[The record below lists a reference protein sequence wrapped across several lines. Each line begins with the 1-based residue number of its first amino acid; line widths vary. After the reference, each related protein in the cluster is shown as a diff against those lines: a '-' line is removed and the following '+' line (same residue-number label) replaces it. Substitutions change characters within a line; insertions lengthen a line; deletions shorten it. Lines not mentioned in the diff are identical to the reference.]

1 MGNTPKTGGDKS
13 RFPDDRFQ
21 PDQAPN
27 GAIHRRNALWPESA
41 AVIPSPEQGPIRGSE
56 IWGESEALIMVKNRL
71 SRAAK
76 VNRPILIVGERGTG
90 KELVAARLHYL
101 SPRWNGPYITLNCAA
116 LNPGLLESEL
126 FGHESGAFT
135 GASKASPGRFEAA
148 DGGTLFLDEISHLS
162 REAQAKIL
170 RVVEYG
176 SFQRL
181 GSPRER
187 RVDVRLISATN
198 VDLKARTLTGEFL
211 PDLLDRL
218 SFEVIT
224 LPPLRARQG
233 DIMLLAHL
241 FAARMAGELGLDH
254 SPSFSPEALEL
265 MEKYPWPGN
274 VRELKNT
281 VERAVY
287 RETSEIINPED
298 LELDQ
303 IQLSFSPEASP
314 ADPEPAAGRPD
325 DREGFHPARSASA
338 VRPQT
343 VAEPGWPLA
352 DGEFDR
358 LLADY
363 ALELFNQAL
372 TRAKF
377 NQKEA
382 ARLLGLTYHRF
393 RFLHRKYKD
402 EGSTG
407 EVSHDE

>member
-1 MGNTPKTGGDKS
+1 ME
-13 RFPDDRFQ
+13 
-21 PDQAPN
+21 N
-27 GAIHRRNALWPESA
+27 GP
-41 AVIPSPEQGPIRGSE
+41 SE
-56 IWGESEALIMVKNRL
+56 IWGESEALITVKNRL

-101 SPRWNGPYITLNCAA
+101 SPRWNGPYVTLNCAA
-116 LNPGLLESEL
+116 LSPNLLESEL

-135 GASKASPGRFEAA
+135 GAAKASPGRFEAA

-187 RVDVRLISATN
+187 RVDVRLVSATN

-224 LPPLRARQG
+224 LPPLRNRQG

-241 FAARMAGELGLDH
+241 FAARMAGELGLNH
-254 SPSFSPEALEL
+254 SPAFSPEAVEL

-287 RETSEIINPED
+287 RENSEIIQPED

-303 IQLSFSPEASP
+303 APPPSSSGLLPLSSPT
-314 ADPEPAAGRPD
+314 PD
-325 DREGFHPARSASA
+325 DRDGFRALGNEAAPSS
-338 VRPQT
+338 T
-343 VAEPGWPLA
+343 EPNRAAPEPDWPLA
-352 DGEFDR
+352 DGDFDR
-358 LLADY
+358 LLADF
-363 ALELFNQAL
+363 ALEIFNQAL
-372 TRAKF
+372 TRARF

-393 RFLHRKYKD
+393 RFLHRKYKED
-402 EGSTG
+402 GSTE
-407 EVSHDE
+407 EVSHDD

>member
-1 MGNTPKTGGDKS
+1 MEN
-13 RFPDDRFQ
+13 
-21 PDQAPN
+21 
-27 GAIHRRNALWPESA
+27 
-41 AVIPSPEQGPIRGSE
+41 SPSE
-56 IWGESEALIMVKNRL
+56 IWGESEALITVKNRL

-101 SPRWNGPYITLNCAA
+101 SPRWNGPYVTLNCAA
-116 LNPGLLESEL
+116 LNPNLLESEL

-135 GASKASPGRFEAA
+135 GAAKASPGRFEAA

-187 RVDVRLISATN
+187 RVDVRLVSATN

-224 LPPLRARQG
+224 LPPLRNRQG
-233 DIMLLAHL
+233 DVMLLAHL
-241 FAARMAGELGLDH
+241 FAARMAGELGLKH
-254 SPSFSPEALEL
+254 SPAFSPEAVEL
-265 MEKYPWPGN
+265 MERYPWPGN

-287 RETSEIINPED
+287 RETSEIIQPED

-303 IQLSFSPEASP
+303 APTPSFSGMLPPSP
-314 ADPEPAAGRPD
+314 ALEDRAVFQASKDEAEAPSPAPNRAAPEPD
-325 DREGFHPARSASA
+325 
-338 VRPQT
+338 
-343 VAEPGWPLA
+343 WPLA
-352 DGEFDR
+352 DGDFDR
-358 LLADY
+358 LVANY
-363 ALELFNQAL
+363 ALDIFNLAL

-393 RFLHRKYKD
+393 RFLHRKYKED
-402 EGSTG
+402 GSNE
-407 EVSHDE
+407 EVSHDD

>member
-1 MGNTPKTGGDKS
+1 MEN
-13 RFPDDRFQ
+13 
-21 PDQAPN
+21 
-27 GAIHRRNALWPESA
+27 
-41 AVIPSPEQGPIRGSE
+41 SPSE
-56 IWGESEALIMVKNRL
+56 IWGESEALITVKNRL

-101 SPRWNGPYITLNCAA
+101 SPRWNGPYVTLNCAA
-116 LNPGLLESEL
+116 LNPNLLESEL

-135 GASKASPGRFEAA
+135 GAAKASPGRFEAA

-187 RVDVRLISATN
+187 RVDVRLVSATN
-198 VDLKARTLTGEFL
+198 VDLKARALTGGFL

-224 LPPLRARQG
+224 LPPLRNRQG
-233 DIMLLAHL
+233 DIMLLARL
-241 FAARMAGELGLDH
+241 FAARMAAEMGLDH
-254 SPSFSPEALEL
+254 SPAFSPEAVEL

-287 RETSEIINPED
+287 RENSEIIQAED

-303 IQLSFSPEASP
+303 APPPSFPGMLPPSP
-314 ADPEPAAGRPD
+314 APDNRDGFRASGDEAANPL
-325 DREGFHPARSASA
+325 SAPTRA
-338 VRPQT
+338 A
-343 VAEPGWPLA
+343 AEPDWPLA
-352 DGEFDR
+352 DGDFDR

-363 ALELFNQAL
+363 ALEIFNQAL
-372 TRAKF
+372 TRARF

-402 EGSTG
+402 DSLTE
-407 EVSHDE
+407 EVSHDD

>member
-1 MGNTPKTGGDKS
+1 MENTP
-13 RFPDDRFQ
+13 
-21 PDQAPN
+21 
-27 GAIHRRNALWPESA
+27 
-41 AVIPSPEQGPIRGSE
+41 SE
-56 IWGESEALIMVKNRL
+56 IWGESEALITVKNRL

-76 VNRPILIVGERGTG
+76 VNRPLLIVGERGTG

-101 SPRWNGPYITLNCAA
+101 SPRWNGPYVTLNCAA
-116 LNPGLLESEL
+116 LNPNLLESEL
-126 FGHESGAFT
+126 FGYESGAFT
-135 GASKASPGRFEAA
+135 GAAKASLGRFEAA

-187 RVDVRLISATN
+187 RVDVRLVSATN
-198 VDLKARTLTGEFL
+198 VDLKARARSGEFL

-254 SPSFSPEALEL
+254 SPSFSPEAMEL
-265 MEKYPWPGN
+265 MEEYPWPGN

-287 RETSEIINPED
+287 RENSDLIYPED

-303 IQLSFSPEASP
+303 APDLSP
-314 ADPEPAAGRPD
+314 AGPLTPTPPPSPDPGREAAPPAALGQ
-325 DREGFHPARSASA
+325 A
-338 VRPQT
+338 VP
-343 VAEPGWPLA
+343 EPGWPLEY
-352 DGEFDR
+352 GEFDC
-358 LLADY
+358 LLANY
-363 ALELFNQAL
+363 ALELFNLAL

-393 RFLHRKYKD
+393 RFLHRKYKG
-402 EGSTG
+402 EGSS
-407 EVSHDE
+407 EELIHEQ

>member
-1 MGNTPKTGGDKS
+1 MMTEPMGKTP
-13 RFPDDRFQ
+13 
-21 PDQAPN
+21 
-27 GAIHRRNALWPESA
+27 
-41 AVIPSPEQGPIRGSE
+41 SE
-56 IWGESEALIMVKNRL
+56 IWGESEALISVKNRL

-76 VNRPILIVGERGTG
+76 VNRPILIIGERGTG

-116 LNPGLLESEL
+116 LSPSLLESEL
-126 FGHESGAFT
+126 FGYESGAFT
-135 GASKASPGRFEAA
+135 GAGKAGVGRFEAA

-162 REAQAKIL
+162 LQAQAKIL

-187 RVDVRLISATN
+187 RVDVRLVSATN
-198 VDLKARTLTGEFL
+198 VDLKARTMAGEFL

-224 LPPLRARQG
+224 LPPLRERNG

-241 FAARMAGELGLDH
+241 FAARMAGELGLDF
-254 SPSFSPEALEL
+254 SPSFSPEAEEALERH
-265 MEKYPWPGN
+265 PWPGN

-287 RETSEIINPED
+287 RETSAIIRLED
-298 LELDQ
+298 LELEQMPARVSSLPGPGAAAQTDLA
-303 IQLSFSPEASP
+303 INPASPKNLAVQLS
-314 ADPEPAAGRPD
+314 
-325 DREGFHPARSASA
+325 
-338 VRPQT
+338 
-343 VAEPGWPLA
+343 WPLA

-358 LLADY
+358 LLGDCT
-363 ALELFNQAL
+363 LELFNSAL
-372 TRAKF
+372 TQAKF

-382 ARLLGLTYHRF
+382 ARLLGLSYHRF

-402 EGSTG
+402 EDPT
-407 EVSHDE
+407 D

>member
-1 MGNTPKTGGDKS
+1 MENTP
-13 RFPDDRFQ
+13 
-21 PDQAPN
+21 
-27 GAIHRRNALWPESA
+27 
-41 AVIPSPEQGPIRGSE
+41 SE
-56 IWGESEALIMVKNRL
+56 IWGESEALIAVKNRL

-101 SPRWNGPYITLNCAA
+101 SPRWNGPYLTLNCAA
-116 LNPGLLESEL
+116 LNPSLLESEL
-126 FGHESGAFT
+126 FGYESGAFT
-135 GASKASPGRFEAA
+135 GAAKASLGRFEAA

-187 RVDVRLISATN
+187 QVDVRLVSATN
-198 VDLKARTLTGEFL
+198 VDLKTRTLSGEFL

-241 FAARMAGELGLDH
+241 FAARMAGELGLGH
-254 SPSFSPEALEL
+254 IPSFSPEAMEL
-265 MEKYPWPGN
+265 MEEYPWPGN

-287 RETSEIINPED
+287 RESSEIIHPED

-303 IQLSFSPEASP
+303 VPNLSP
-314 ADPEPAAGRPD
+314 AGLFPPPAPPSAARPGPTQAADPALDLG
-325 DREGFHPARSASA
+325 RSA
-338 VRPQT
+338 
-343 VAEPGWPLA
+343 AEPQWPLA
-352 DGEFDR
+352 DGEFDC

-363 ALELFNQAL
+363 ALKLFNQAL

-402 EGSTG
+402 EGSSE
-407 EVSHDE
+407 EVDYEQ